1 MKTRGILV
9 GLMLPLTAANAATDD
24 AGNSVSTDFAE
35 GGVIVDMEVFFHGAA
50 NEGTVDQKQGI
61 AGRAL
66 ATSSGLY
73 SFLETPENDEKLG
86 DLPAGSVVHVTG
98 KLLER
103 GALLHIAE
111 LKRSGTISLDLDL
124 AGLRADPGLQITL
137 AGTNK
142 CQCGLDVA
150 DLPHSCKLG
159 HLHHLEAK
167 DGNLYHYL
175 PRSAGDRPVF
185 GTGFSFQGCSRRRKV
200 VSGELHQGRDG
211 AAALA
216 AREHNE
222 GVGCKSRP
230 QPQNGFLP
238 RAANSRVPRRSK

>member
-1 MKTRGILV
+1 MNTRRIL
-9 GLMLPLTAANAATDD
+9 LCLILPLTAASAATKD
-24 AGNSVSTDFAE
+24 AGNSVSTDFTE
-35 GGVIVDMEVFFHGAA
+35 SGVIVDMEMFFHAA
-50 NEGTVDQKQGI
+50 SSKGSADQKEGI

-66 ATSSGLY
+66 ATAGGLY

-124 AGLRADPGLQITL
+124 AGLRTDPGLQITL

-159 HLHHLEAK
+159 HLHHLEAE

-175 PRSAGDRPVF
+175 PDP
-185 GTGFSFQGCSRRRKV
+185 QGIALFLGQGSHFKDVSVEGRLFPGNYIKV
-200 VSGELHQGRDG
+200 ET
-211 AAALA
+211 A
-216 AREHNE
+216 
-222 GVGCKSRP
+222 K
-230 QPQNGFLP
+230 LP
-238 RAANSRVPRRSK
+238 

>member
-1 MKTRGILV
+1 MNTKGILL
-9 GLMLPLTAANAATDD
+9 GLILPLAAAGAATKDTRN
-24 AGNSVSTDFAE
+24 AVSTDFAE
-35 GGVIVDMEVFFHGAA
+35 SGVIVDMETFFHAA
-50 NEGTVDQKQGI
+50 SNSGNADPKQGI

-66 ATSSGLY
+66 ATYSGLY

-86 DLPAGSVVHVTG
+86 DLAPGSVVHVTG

-111 LKRSGTISLDLDL
+111 LKRSSTISLDLDL
-124 AGLRADPGLQITL
+124 AGLRTDPGLQITL

-167 DGNLYHYL
+167 DGSLYHYL
-175 PRSAGDRPVF
+175 PDP
-185 GTGFSFQGCSRRRKV
+185 QGMPLFLGQDTHFKDVSVEGRLFPGNYIKV
-200 VSGELHQGRDG
+200 ET
-211 AAALA
+211 A
-216 AREHNE
+216 
-222 GVGCKSRP
+222 K
-230 QPQNGFLP
+230 LP
-238 RAANSRVPRRSK
+238 

>member
-9 GLMLPLTAANAATDD
+9 GLMLPLTAANAATND

-73 SFLETPENDEKLG
+73 SFLETPENDEKLRN
-86 DLPAGSVVHVTG
+86 LQAGSVVQVTG

-111 LKRSGTISLDLDL
+111 LKRSDTISLDLDL

-175 PRSAGDRPVF
+175 PDP
-185 GTGFSFQGCSRRRKV
+185 QGIALFLGQGSHFKEVSVEGRLFPGNYIKV
-200 VSGELHQGRDG
+200 VT
-211 AAALA
+211 A
-216 AREHNE
+216 
-222 GVGCKSRP
+222 K
-230 QPQNGFLP
+230 LP
-238 RAANSRVPRRSK
+238 

>member
-1 MKTRGILV
+1 MKTPGILV
-9 GLMLPLTAANAATDD
+9 GLMLPLTAANAATND
-24 AGNSVSTDFAE
+24 AGTSVSTDFAE
-35 GGVIVDMEVFFHGAA
+35 SGVIVDMEMFFHAAA
-50 NEGTVDQKQGI
+50 NKASADEKQGI

-66 ATSSGLY
+66 ATASGLY

-86 DLPAGSVVHVTG
+86 DLKAGSVVHITG

-103 GALLHIAE
+103 GALLHIGE

-124 AGLRADPGLQITL
+124 AGLRTDPGLQITL

-159 HLHHLEAK
+159 HLHHLEAE

-175 PRSAGDRPVF
+175 PDP
-185 GTGFSFQGCSRRRKV
+185 QGIALFLGQGSHFKGVSVEGRLFPGNYIKV
-200 VSGELHQGRDG
+200 ETAQ
-211 AAALA
+211 
-216 AREHNE
+216 
-222 GVGCKSRP
+222 
-230 QPQNGFLP
+230 LP
-238 RAANSRVPRRSK
+238 